1 LISRKYVLARWRKD
15 QVEVTRDH
23 VDEPMRSLKMYV
35 EVAGLRTLVVNVC
48 PATEHIIASVRSR

>member
-1 LISRKYVLARWRKD
+1 
-15 QVEVTRDH
+15 
-23 VDEPMRSLKMYV
+23 MRSPKTYV